1 MGCYS
6 LKSYFLLF
14 FLDPQSVF
22 LHIKI
27 FSRCN
32 LFWLWMLQ
40 NGYFATNGRKQPEP
54 EEAEGLR

>member
-1 MGCYS
+1 MRCYS
-6 LKSYFLLF
+6 LKGYFLLF

-22 LHIKI
+22 LHIRI
-27 FSRCN
+27 FPRCS

-40 NGYFATNGRKQPEP
+40 NGYFAANGRKQP